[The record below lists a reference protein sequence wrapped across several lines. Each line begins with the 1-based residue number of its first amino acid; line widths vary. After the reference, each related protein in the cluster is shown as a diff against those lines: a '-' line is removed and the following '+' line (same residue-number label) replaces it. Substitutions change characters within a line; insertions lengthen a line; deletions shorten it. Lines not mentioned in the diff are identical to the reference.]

1 VSSFLLTGFLALGR
15 VGVNEEDV
23 LVDILQKE
31 VLYPKDVIKKRVQEL
46 AGTISRDYEGKEL
59 IVIGI
64 LKGAFIFMA
73 DLIRCLSVPCRV
85 DFVRLA
91 SYGEGTSSSGK
102 VVMTKDIETSIKDK
116 DILIVEDV
124 VDTGLTLSFLVNWL
138 KERNP
143 CSIKVCAFLDKRKR
157 RRVPFEADYVGFT
170 IDDGFVV
177 GYGLDFNE
185 KARFLPDICVIEE

>member
-1 VSSFLLTGFLALGR
+1 M
-15 VGVNEEDV
+15 
-23 LVDILQKE
+23 DILQKE
-31 VLYPKDVIKKRVQEL
+31 VLYSKDVIEKRVREL

-91 SYGEGTSSSGK
+91 SYAEGTSSSGK
-102 VVMTKDIETSIKDK
+102 VVMTKDIETSIKDR

-138 KERNP
+138 KERSP
-143 CSIKVCAFLDKRKR
+143 RSIKVCAFLDKRKR